1 MKNKEDINKN
11 KYLTFRL
18 ANETYAL
25 TIVNAQSVME
35 KQKITRLPKTPDF
48 IEGIINLRGQAVPI
62 INLHKRFNLEKQ
74 KDTVNTSII
83 ILEVQPEEL
92 DKHMILGVIVDAVKE
107 VVEISGENIEALP
120 DFGAS
125 IDTKFING
133 MGRINKDDDQFI
145 IILNAEKLFS
155 AKEMNIIS
163 ETSSE

>member
-18 ANETYAL
+18 ANEIYAL
-25 TIVNAQSVME
+25 TIDNAQSVME
-35 KQKITRLPKTPDF
+35 KQKVKRLPKTPDF

-74 KDTVNTSII
+74 ADTVNTSII
-83 ILEVQPEEL
+83 ILEVKPDEL
-92 DKHMILGVIVDAVKE
+92 NKQIILGIIVDAVKE

-133 MGRINKDDDQFI
+133 MGKINKDDDQFI

-155 AKEMNIIS
+155 AKEMDVIS
-163 ETSSE
+163 ESSEN